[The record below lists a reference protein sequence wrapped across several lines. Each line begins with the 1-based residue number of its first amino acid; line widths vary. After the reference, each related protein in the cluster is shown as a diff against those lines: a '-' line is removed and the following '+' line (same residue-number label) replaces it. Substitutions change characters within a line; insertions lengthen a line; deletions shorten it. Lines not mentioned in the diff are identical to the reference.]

1 MLLFFIRK
9 LKVFD
14 VKNSYSNKNYLKPLF
29 PRSLQKCQKKKRTAG
44 YPLQPDFAI
53 VLLLALLGY
62 KMFIF

>member
-29 PRSLQKCQKKKRTAG
+29 PRSLQKCPKKKKELPVIR
-44 YPLQPDFAI
+44 YNPILQ
-53 VLLLALLGY
+53 LCY
-62 KMFIF
+62 S